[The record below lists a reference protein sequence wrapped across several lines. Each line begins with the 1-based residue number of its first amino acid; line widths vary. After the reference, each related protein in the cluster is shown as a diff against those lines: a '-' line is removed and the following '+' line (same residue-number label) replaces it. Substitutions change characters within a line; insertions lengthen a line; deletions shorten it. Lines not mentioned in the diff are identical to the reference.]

1 MSLSR
6 SFVAVL
12 AAFATVAAS
21 AILPGC
27 GSATTGAAGVE
38 LRGEYDATGPGPL
51 LAITFYDATTYS
63 VKWNRVCANEAYCTD
78 WGTYATNDA
87 NGTVALTSATTGETE
102 ELPFAVLETEPL
114 SAMALE
120 RLNVLGDVS
129 LGGSQGTL
137 TNGGSTLASDSPSV
151 ATSVQVGGQHAS
163 LMHPSTSSSQGG
175 GNQKI
180 AYSYFIAKGLKNY
193 QSAGIVGNLIQES
206 GVVPTSAQ
214 LGGGPGRGIAQW
226 SVNDRWNGTKGDNLF
241 QFAMSNDGGASPQ
254 ALTTQ
259 LDFIWWE
266 LTNIPRYG
274 FAQLKATGNVT
285 DATTVFMS
293 KYEICGKCASSQR
306 IKYAQQALASFG
318 NGDPTVLSMSTS
330 PLSGGAVPLSGDA
343 GAASLSGSPSSSS
356 PGSSDPGG
364 VGASDPTAGRSP
376 SGGSSPGGGT
386 SLGGGSSPSV
396 SLTGGSGDP
405 ASGTDAGSGG
415 TVDVCGT
422 GNDNQQAANAAFA
435 SYNPIEAVTFAEENW
450 SNGGAGTL
458 AGLQFVE
465 AAVDVTGVAMN
476 VQNGPDLVSFLSGV
490 PFDELSPG
498 NTSITASPGD
508 IVIYSNDTGL
518 DFCAPNNMAP
528 SNCGPFGIIVTG
540 GDASSATADFHI
552 PAKHDVS
559 LDSMITGATVSPSAT
574 GSSTIRV
581 YHVSSLGCD

>member
-1 MSLSR
+1 
-6 SFVAVL
+6 
-12 AAFATVAAS
+12 
-21 AILPGC
+21 
-27 GSATTGAAGVE
+27 
-38 LRGEYDATGPGPL
+38 
-51 LAITFYDATTYS
+51 
-63 VKWNRVCANEAYCTD
+63 
-78 WGTYATNDA
+78 
-87 NGTVALTSATTGETE
+87 
-102 ELPFAVLETEPL
+102 
-114 SAMALE
+114 MAEE
-120 RLNVLGDVS
+120 RLRVLGDVS

-137 TNGGSTLASDSPSV
+137 TNAGTTLASDSPSV

-241 QFAMSNDGGASPQ
+241 QFAMTNDGGASPQ

-266 LTNIPRYG
+266 LNNIPRYG

-318 NGDPTVLSMSTS
+318 NGDPNVLSMSTS
-330 PLSGGAVPLSGDA
+330 PLSGGAVPLGGDA
-343 GAASLSGSPSSSS
+343 GAPSLGGSPSSSS
-356 PGSSDPGG
+356 PSSSDPS
-364 VGASDPTAGRSP
+364 GASDPSGSSP
-376 SGGSSPGGGT
+376 VGGSSPGGGT
-386 SLGGGSSPSV
+386 SLGGGSSTPSV
-396 SLTGGSGDP
+396 SLTGGSTSGDP
-405 ASGTDAGSGG
+405 VGTDAGAGG

-450 SNGGAGTL
+450 SNGGTGAL
-458 AGLQFVE
+458 AGLEFVE

-498 NTSITASPGD
+498 NTSTTASPGD

-518 DFCAPNNMAP
+518 DFCAPNNMTP
-528 SNCGPFGIIVTG
+528 SNCGPFGIVVAG
-540 GDASSATADFHI
+540 GDVSGATADFHS
-552 PAKHDVS
+552 PAKHDVTLQS
-559 LDSMITGATVSPSAT
+559 LITGTTVSPSAT
-574 GSSTIRV
+574 GSSTLRV